1 MKHLIQLQTFACL
14 NAQANIVVRSHEGE
28 LENA

>member
-1 MKHLIQLQTFACL
+1 MKHLIQLHTIVCL
-14 NAQANIVVRSHEGE
+14 NAQASIVVRSHEGE